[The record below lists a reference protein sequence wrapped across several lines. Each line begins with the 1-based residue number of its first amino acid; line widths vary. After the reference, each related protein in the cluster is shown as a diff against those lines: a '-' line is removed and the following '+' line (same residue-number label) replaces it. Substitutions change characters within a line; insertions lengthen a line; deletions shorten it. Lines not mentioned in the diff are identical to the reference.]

1 MGIPLPYEPWLEEHN
16 AAHGPHHLRHAPPR
30 PREGS
35 GAQRRNRQPGS
46 RVKGFGIRGGGS
58 VAIRTRGAGFY
69 QPTGEAICQR
79 GSVHVKP
86 GRVDEA
92 TVRGARYKACG
103 MQDPCHAIV
112 YHNILGRDPKRAR
125 HIGGNCPAPI
135 WRGTHYSHIPASQ
148 MTFAYGYASLFRG
161 PATRSTTPI
170 RFASRRTQQL
180 TRVPVGGTLT
190 ACGDG
195 PTAAMTKR
203 AGHVVTFQ
211 IAGRATEGKM
221 SVSFARF
228 RGLSG
233 IAAALRD
240 PVSSKAAT

>member
-1 MGIPLPYEPWLEEHN
+1 MRLTGHTIYDTRPL
-16 AAHGPHHLRHAPPR
+16 ARV
-30 PREGS
+30 RE
-35 GAQRRNRQPGS
+35 ATNRQPGS
-46 RVKGFGIRGGGS
+46 RVKGFGTRGGGS

-79 GSVHVKP
+79 GSVYVKQ
-86 GRVDEA
+86 GRVGEA

-112 YHNILGRDPKRAR
+112 YHNIVGRDPKRAR

-135 WRGTHYSHIPASQ
+135 WRGTHYSQSPASQ
-148 MTFAYGYASLFRG
+148 IGSSHGYASISPGDPRPVPL
-161 PATRSTTPI
+161 PPI

-211 IAGRATEGKM
+211 IAGRATEGKCE
-221 SVSFARF
+221 RKF
-228 RGLSG
+228 R
-233 IAAALRD
+233 
-240 PVSSKAAT
+240 PVPWPFGDCGGVAGPGEFKGCDLG